1 MIRVSFPFHFAHF
14 SARQPSP
21 LSQTTVT
28 MDGDRWICPS
38 CTTRNKDTKL
48 RCGICMRS
56 RPQALRTKKAASNK
70 SSSAAGPPNGSN
82 AGGAGGRSAGA
93 SADVVDLTASPHPTS
108 GAGGSSGRRPSTE
121 SARSKKRRR
130 EREQVQGSGI
140 GSSSVLSS
148 SSSASSSAS
157 PATLVDNGVS
167 VISRKEKG
175 MEAASSSSNASG
187 GRSSND
193 DLPRQR
199 QDVSKKPKND
209 GSSGSSSTGGKRS
222 TASMQQST
230 LFGKI
235 VTGIR
240 EKDAST
246 LPTTS
251 REFDKPSNDA
261 TIAKKNQQEEVD
273 ANGSV
278 TSAPAS
284 TNRRSSSSSTGTGNV
299 FVEGRYQALKTKA
312 DRVMKETF
320 GISSLRN
327 LQPQAVDGALR
338 GQSQIV
344 VMATGGG
351 KSLCY
356 QLPAAVLPGVTV
368 VVSPLIALMQ
378 DQVQA
383 LNAKGIPA
391 ALYSSANGQ
400 RENTEVLQRL
410 VGKSSSKK
418 GDKKKKTKGTD
429 GSDAD
434 QPAPK
439 PLKLIYCTPELI
451 ETDKFRAVLTDL
463 YKRRELALFAV
474 DEAHCLSSWGHDFR
488 PAFLKLTWVRQSFRD
503 VPITACTATATH
515 RVISDLRSILDLPEK
530 TVPCHMGSFNRQ
542 NITYEVRYKD
552 NIDSTNPRGAMGDLT
567 SVIKNEHETAK
578 AAGVPASG
586 IVYVHKRADASM
598 LAQRIC
604 RESGVVARP
613 YHAGLKDSERKSI
626 QTQWTSG
633 AVQVVW

>member
-1 MIRVSFPFHFAHF
+1 
-14 SARQPSP
+14 
-21 LSQTTVT
+21 

-56 RPQALRTKKAASNK
+56 RPKALRTKAGATAAAASNK
-70 SSSAAGPPNGSN
+70 SSSSNSSGSV
-82 AGGAGGRSAGA
+82 GA
-93 SADVVDLTASPHPTS
+93 SVDVVDLTTSPHPTS
-108 GAGGSSGRRPSTE
+108 GAGSSGRRPSTE

-130 EREQVQGSGI
+130 EREQEQGSGI
-140 GSSSVLSS
+140 GSSSSALSS
-148 SSSASSSAS
+148 SSSAPPSAS
-157 PATLVDNGVS
+157 AAGLVVNGVS
-167 VISRKEKG
+167 VISRKKRG
-175 MEAASSSSNASG
+175 MEATPSDSNASG

-209 GSSGSSSTGGKRS
+209 GSSSSRSTGGKRS

-251 REFDKPSNDA
+251 REYDKPSNDA
-261 TIAKKNQQEEVD
+261 TIAKKNQREEMD

-284 TNRRSSSSSTGTGNV
+284 TNRSSSSAGTGNV

-338 GQSQIV
+338 GQSQII

-418 GDKKKKTKGTD
+418 GDKKKKTKGAG
-429 GSDAD
+429 GSDAG

-515 RVISDLRSILDLPEK
+515 RVISDIRSILDLPEK

-626 QTQWTSG
+626 QKQWTSG

>member
-1 MIRVSFPFHFAHF
+1 
-14 SARQPSP
+14 
-21 LSQTTVT
+21 

-56 RPQALRTKKAASNK
+56 RPKALRTAKAKA
-70 SSSAAGPPNGSN
+70 SSSSSSTGS
-82 AGGAGGRSAGA
+82 GGGRSGGA
-93 SADVVDLTASPHPTS
+93 VAEVVDLTTSPHPTS
-108 GAGGSSGRRPSTE
+108 ASGAGGASSGRRPSTE

-130 EREQVQGSGI
+130 EREQEQEPEI
-140 GSSSVLSS
+140 GNSSAPSS
-148 SSSASSSAS
+148 FALSSAS
-157 PATLVDNGVS
+157 TTNLVGNGVS
-167 VISRKEKG
+167 VSSRKKNTDLTSSNNN
-175 MEAASSSSNASG
+175 ASS
-187 GRSSND
+187 GRRGSND
-193 DLPRQR
+193 DH
-199 QDVSKKPKND
+199 KKQKK
-209 GSSGSSSTGGKRS
+209 GGSSSTSSTGGGKRS
-222 TASMQQST
+222 TSSMQQST

-235 VTGIR
+235 ATDIR

-251 REFDKPSNDA
+251 RAYDNPSNDA
-261 TIAKKNQQEEVD
+261 ATATKNRQEDVD
-273 ANGSV
+273 ANGSG
-278 TSAPAS
+278 TSVSVATTCS
-284 TNRRSSSSSTGTGNV
+284 NNSSSTGNV
-299 FVEGRYQALKTKA
+299 FVEGRYQALKAKA

-320 GISSLRN
+320 GIPSLRN

-338 GQSQIV
+338 GQSQII

-356 QLPAAVLPGVTV
+356 QLPAAVLSGVTV

-418 GDKKKKTKGTD
+418 GDKKKRAG
-429 GSDAD
+429 GSNAD

-488 PAFLKLTWVRQSFRD
+488 PAFLKLTWLRRSFRD
-503 VPITACTATATH
+503 VPITACTATATP
-515 RVISDLRSILDLPEK
+515 RVISDIRSILDLPEN

-552 NIDSTNPRGAMGDLT
+552 NLDSTSPRGAMGDLT
-567 SVIKNEHETAK
+567 SLIKNEHATAK

-613 YHAGLKDSERKSI
+613 YHAGLKDGERTNI
-626 QTQWTSG
+626 QKQWTSG

>member
-1 MIRVSFPFHFAHF
+1 
-14 SARQPSP
+14 
-21 LSQTTVT
+21 

-56 RPQALRTKKAASNK
+56 RPKALLTKAAAATKK
-70 SSSAAGPPNGSN
+70 SSSSGPPNGSN
-82 AGGAGGRSAGA
+82 AGGAGGRSLGAA
-93 SADVVDLTASPHPTS
+93 SADVVDLTTSPHQTG
-108 GAGGSSGRRPSTE
+108 GAGSGSGRRPSTE

-130 EREQVQGSGI
+130 EREQGRGSGI

-157 PATLVDNGVS
+157 PATLGDNGVS

-175 MEAASSSSNASG
+175 MEATSSNSNASG

-193 DLPRQR
+193 DLPKQR
-199 QDVSKKPKND
+199 QDVSKKQKK
-209 GSSGSSSTGGKRS
+209 GGSSSSSSNGAKRS
-222 TASMQQST
+222 TASMQST

-251 REFDKPSNDA
+251 RAYDRPSNDDA
-261 TIAKKNQQEEVD
+261 TAKKNRQEEMNASD
-273 ANGSV
+273 SG
-278 TSAPAS
+278 TSTTAA
-284 TNRRSSSSSTGTGNV
+284 TNNSAGTGNV
-299 FVEGRYQALKTKA
+299 FVEGRYQALKAKA

-338 GQSQIV
+338 GQSQII

-391 ALYSSANGQ
+391 ALYFSANGQ

-410 VGKSSSKK
+410 VGKSGSKK
-418 GDKKKKTKGTD
+418 GDKKKRA
-429 GSDAD
+429 GSTGGNDAGL
-434 QPAPK
+434 PAPK

-503 VPITACTATATH
+503 VPITACTATATP
-515 RVISDLRSILDLPEK
+515 RVIADIRSILDLPDK
-530 TVPCHMGSFNRQ
+530 IVPCHMGSFNRQ

-567 SVIKNEHETAK
+567 SLIKNEHETAK
-578 AAGVPASG
+578 ATGVPASG

-604 RESGVVARP
+604 RESGVSARP
-613 YHAGLKDSERKSI
+613 YHAGLKDKERKSI

>member
-1 MIRVSFPFHFAHF
+1 M
-14 SARQPSP
+14 
-21 LSQTTVT
+21 
-28 MDGDRWICPS
+28 DRWICPS
-38 CTTRNKDTKL
+38 CSTRNKDTKL

-56 RPQALRTKKAASNK
+56 RPKALLRAPAAS
-70 SSSAAGPPNGSN
+70 SSSRPKTGTCTSSN
-82 AGGAGGRSAGA
+82 DAGA
-93 SADVVDLTASPHPTS
+93 VVDLTSSPHPTS
-108 GAGGSSGRRPSTE
+108 GSGSGSGSTGGRRPSTE
-121 SARSKKRRR
+121 SARSRKRRR
-130 EREQVQGSGI
+130 EREQESSGL
-140 GSSSVLSS
+140 GN
-148 SSSASSSAS
+148 ADGTGGTN
-157 PATLVDNGVS
+157 PATLVGNGVS
-167 VISRKEKG
+167 VVSRKDADIRKRKTEY
-175 MEAASSSSNASG
+175 AAAAESPIDASNAATAWRTSSDKTG
-187 GRSSND
+187 SIAMSSND
-193 DLPRQR
+193 DLPKQP
-199 QDVSKKPKND
+199 KKQETKKK
-209 GSSGSSSTGGKRS
+209 SSSSSDKDSKRS
-222 TASMQQST
+222 ASTMQQST

-235 VTGIR
+235 VTDIR

-251 REFDKPSNDA
+251 RTTYDGSSNNA
-261 TIAKKNQQEEVD
+261 AAKKQGGEF
-273 ANGSV
+273 ASASV
-278 TSAPAS
+278 AAT
-284 TNRRSSSSSTGTGNV
+284 SSSTGNV
-299 FVEGRYQALKTKA
+299 FAEGRYQALKTKA

-320 GISSLRN
+320 RIHSLRN
-327 LQPQAVDGALR
+327 LQPQAIDGALR

-356 QLPAAVLPGVTV
+356 QLPAVVLPGVTV

-383 LNAKGIPA
+383 LNTKGIPA

-400 RENTEVLQRL
+400 RQNTEVLQRL

-418 GDKKKKTKGTD
+418 GDKKKRT
-429 GSDAD
+429 GSRSSSTE
-434 QPAPK
+434 QPPPE

-474 DEAHCLSSWGHDFR
+474 DEAHCLSTWGHDFR
-488 PAFLKLTWVRQSFRD
+488 AAFRKLTYLRQTFRD
-503 VPITACTATATH
+503 VPVTACTATATP
-515 RVISDLRSILDLPEK
+515 RVIADIRTILDLPHK
-530 TVPCHMGSFNRQ
+530 SVPCHLGSFNRA

-567 SVIKNEHETAK
+567 ALIRQEHETAK
-578 AAGVPASG
+578 ASGIPASG

-613 YHAGLKDSERKSI
+613 YHAGLKDSERTSI
-626 QTQWTSG
+626 QQQWTSG